1 MYNSKVPKMLRV
13 CQKLRAADAHSKRLG
28 LVRTET
34 DYLRALQDAMA
45 DMDRCAEVEVLKTLG
60 DVNLEKGRLE
70 KNPVM
75 FDRAMVLY
83 RTALLRCKDAG
94 VGDSLEYRYHYAEKL
109 RLGKGSTAT
118 SSKEPLTNA
127 NRMSSLAKVAEKF
140 LHLDRKLTVGGN
152 KESLLIEYTELV
164 VEGIVN
170 DDNMLEVE
178 AIKSLGDVYL
188 KRGTET
194 RDAPCLTKATALY
207 NTALARCEGVQGTM
221 ALIHRLL
228 YTAQIRQGTKRS
240 RNKSHRHRVQQQQ
253 GHLRQRDFPMTSP
266 STDVIGDSKGQRSD
280 KSYQEYLTTGDR
292 ALADGKLDVAE
303 QNFASALRL
312 IHGASCH
319 CDSIPILKAEH

>member
-1 MYNSKVPKMLRV
+1 MLRV
-13 CQKLRAADAHSKRLG
+13 CQKLRAADARSKRHG
-28 LVRTET
+28 LVRAET

-70 KNPVM
+70 KNPEI

-94 VGDSLEYRYHYAEKL
+94 VGDSLEHRYHYAEKL

-118 SSKEPLTNA
+118 SSYEPLSNA
-127 NRMSSLAKVAEKF
+127 KRMSSLAKVAEKF
-140 LHLDRKLTVGGN
+140 QHLDRRLTVGGN
-152 KESLLIEYTELV
+152 EKSLLIEYTKLV
-164 VEGIVN
+164 IEGIVN
-170 DDNMLEVE
+170 DDNTLEVE
-178 AIKSLGDVYL
+178 AIKSVGDVYL

-207 NTALARCEGVQGTM
+207 NTALARCERVQGKVV
-221 ALIHRLL
+221 LIHRLL
-228 YTAQIRQGTKRS
+228 YTAKTRQGTKRS
-240 RNKSHRHRVQQQQ
+240 RNKSRRYRVQQQQ
-253 GHLRQRDFPMTSP
+253 GHVRPRDFPGTSP
-266 STDVIGDSKGQRSD
+266 NADVIGDSKGRRSD
-280 KSYQEYLTTGDR
+280 KSYQEHLTTGDR

-312 IHGASCH
+312 IHGA
-319 CDSIPILKAEH
+319 